1 MVYASYEFYRDEYHG
16 LLPEATALAMLAR
29 ADFVLDRLTFGR
41 LRTRDWVSDAS
52 LARCVRM
59 AACALADDLAAQD
72 KEDQGGGMVTSE
84 SVGKWSQ
91 SRQQRDQTPEAW
103 ERKFR
108 RTAAAYIPVET
119 NLLYTGVGGGGGC

>member
-16 LLPEATALAMLAR
+16 KLGETDALAMLAR

-41 LRTRDWVSDAS
+41 LRIRDWAGDAA

-59 AACALADDLAAQD
+59 AACALADDLAVQD

-91 SRQQRDQTPEAW
+91 SRQQRDATPEAW

-108 RTAAAYIPVET
+108 RTAARYLPAAS
-119 NLLYTGVGGGGGC
+119 NLLYTGVGGDGGC